1 MEPVEELMKHL
12 DLSAAEK
19 KGIKIGKDAMV
30 RAGSVDPKAVG
41 KVFAEKLVNADGLAQ
56 ALGRI

>member
-1 MEPVEELMKHL
+1 MEPVEELMKCL

-19 KGIKIGKDAMV
+19 KGIKIRKDAMV

-41 KVFAEKLVNADGLAQ
+41 KVFAEKLVNADGLA
-56 ALGRI
+56 